1 VRHVAMAQ
9 HCDTWAM
16 APHCDTWRWHHIAT
30 RGDGG
35 LQHPLGLVV
44 EAVGRMHRDDL
55 VVLDRQIVARRLEVR
70 NLVLGGYG
78 RVGWHA
84 AAPDGAEHD
93 RRDSRE
99 YIRVL
104 HEYTHSD
111 STFGVP
117 RECSGDRSGMQRA
130 NVQVCARA

>member
-1 VRHVAMAQ
+1 
-9 HCDTWAM
+9 
-16 APHCDTWRWHHIAT
+16 
-30 RGDGG
+30 
-35 LQHPLGLVV
+35 
-44 EAVGRMHRDDL
+44 MHRDDL

-93 RRDSRE
+93 RRNSRE

-130 NVQVCARA
+130 NVQVCARAKHITAVPASQPWPPDHLTISASGHTHPHRHRTRIAIAVALLCAAG